1 MNKLEYLNQIPFW
14 NLLEENEKKIVNE
27 SGVIKDYAKNTN
39 IYNTTT
45 ECIGLI
51 IVLKGEIK
59 LNVISEEGKQIS
71 LYKVK
76 KNECCVLSA
85 SCVISQITFDTEM
98 ITENDTKLLIISS
111 NIFSKIIQN
120 NLKIKCY
127 MYELAIKRFSTVMWI
142 LQDILFLKM
151 DKRIANYL
159 INKSRETN
167 NLILKITHEKIAN
180 DLNTAREVI
189 TRILNK
195 FEEENFIE
203 LKRGYI
209 KIKNLKDFKNI

>member
-1 MNKLEYLNQIPFW
+1 MCMNKLEYLNQIPFW

-76 KNECCVLSA
+76 KMNAV
-85 SCVISQITFDTEM
+85 FY
-98 ITENDTKLLIISS
+98 LL
-111 NIFSKIIQN
+111 
-120 NLKIKCY
+120 L
-127 MYELAIKRFSTVMWI
+127 V
-142 LQDILFLKM
+142 
-151 DKRIANYL
+151 
-159 INKSRETN
+159 
-167 NLILKITHEKIAN
+167 
-180 DLNTAREVI
+180 
-189 TRILNK
+189 
-195 FEEENFIE
+195 
-203 LKRGYI
+203 
-209 KIKNLKDFKNI
+209 